1 MDSAG
6 ILPFTASSVLLGLH
20 RGGWTTLSGKREEG
34 ETVKQAAM
42 REFQEETNHLCSA
55 LDLCRLCSHRTT
67 VFTSSTPRGF
77 RFALLC
83 VRVDD
88 EGALDPAA
96 FRASHG
102 GEISEL
108 RWVRWADVGKLRVRN
123 GLRQDLCDLRRRL
136 RL

>member
-1 MDSAG
+1 MKSAG
-6 ILPFTASSVLLGLH
+6 ILLFTSHSVLLGRH
-20 RGGWTTLSGKREEG
+20 RDGWTTLSGKLEPG

-42 REFQEETNHLCSA
+42 REFQEETNHLYST
-55 LDLCRLCSHRTT
+55 LDLCRICARPMT

-77 RFALLC
+77 HFDLLC

-88 EGALDPAA
+88 EEFLDPAK
-96 FRASHG
+96 FRASRK

-108 RWVRWADVGKLRVRN
+108 RWVRWCDVEKLRVRN
-123 GLRQDLCDLRRRL
+123 GLRQDLQDLKRCL